1 MKFLKDFKKRAQSY
15 YAYAAI
21 FAALLLATDPS
32 LALAQTSQMGQPS
45 KAQLEQLRNLTPTQ
59 RKAMAE
65 RYGIDLESLQQ
76 GMSTTQDSEQTVD
89 NESLLPRERMTSEDE
104 EKEEDEDKREKD
116 GEKELEVYGLN
127 IFSGEPTTFAP
138 LVNAPVPSDYTVG
151 PGDSILLQLYGKESG
166 EFRLSVSREG
176 TISIPNIGPLTV
188 NGLSYSE
195 MKSLIKEQVS
205 SRMIGVQAAV
215 SMGELRSM
223 QVFVMGEAY
232 KPGAYTVSA
241 LTTISQALLV
251 SGGVSDIAS
260 LRNIALKRRG
270 KTVTNF
276 DLYDLLIYGDS
287 SNDRLL
293 QPGDVV
299 FVPSRGPTVAV
310 KGEVLRPALYEVKDN
325 ETIKDV
331 IEFAGGPTPKAY
343 LKSIRLARVS
353 ESRRELKTISGLETG
368 AATVDAQQGDEITV
382 PEVAKVIDNSVELK
396 GAVARVGSYEWYKG
410 IELNDLVKSV
420 SQDLLADTDLNY
432 GLILREDPSS
442 RVLTAHQFNPGEVI
456 TNVDAQAVKLKP
468 RDQVYF
474 FSRFQYSDNRVQA
487 GFEQREDF
495 EEKQLELFDQL
506 LQEEKEKGIKLKDSQ
521 LTLNDVRVPA
531 ENSRIELLKVI
542 RAQLDA
548 QGPATT
554 NSYSV
559 EVVGEVRYPDVYPM
573 VENAS
578 VRQFISAAGGL
589 RESAFIERA
598 ELTRTVIRNQEAVTI
613 NKDLSLASIVSGQG
627 DVSVKARDRI
637 NILRIPEWADLIE
650 VEIEGEVRF
659 PGKYAVSR
667 GDTLR
672 DLIKRAGGLT
682 QKAFIEGAVFTR
694 EEIKEIERQRIESL
708 SERLRQELAS
718 QTITGNGANID
729 YAQLSQLLDDLEN
742 AQAVGR
748 LVIDLPAVISGE
760 SGYGVELMDGDLLAV
775 PSQRHMVSIVGEV
788 QMPTTYR
795 YEDALSIWD
804 YISRSGGVKKRADS
818 EGIYVIRANG
828 LIETMKSHDNWFSST
843 QVAIQ
848 PGDTIV
854 VPLDTSY
861 KETMDLWVSGTQ
873 IVYQMAVALAALSN
887 I

>member
-1 MKFLKDFKKRAQSY
+1 MKFLKSFTKRAQSY

-21 FAALLLATDPS
+21 FTAVLLAAEPS

-45 KAQLEQLRNLTPTQ
+45 KAQLEQLRNLSPSQ

-76 GMSTTQDSEQTVD
+76 GMTTTQDSGQTDD
-89 NESLLPRERMTSEDE
+89 NESLLPRERMKSENKKDE
-104 EKEEDEDKREKD
+104 EDKEDNEQD
-116 GEKELEVYGLN
+116 GEKELEVYGLD

-166 EFRLSVSREG
+166 EFRLTVSREG

-195 MKSLIKEQVS
+195 MKALIKDQVS

-223 QVFVMGEAY
+223 QIFVMGEAY

-270 KTVTNF
+270 ETVTNF

-331 IEFAGGPTPKAY
+331 IEFAGGPTSDAY
-343 LKSIRLARVS
+343 LKSIRLARVK
-353 ESRRELKTISGLETG
+353 ESKRLLKTIKGLDTE
-368 AATVDAQQGDEITV
+368 AATVNAKQGDEVTV
-382 PEVAKVIDNSVELK
+382 PRVSSVIDNSVELK
-396 GAVARVGSYEWYKG
+396 GALAREGRYEWHDG
-410 IELNDLVKSV
+410 QALHDLIRNI

-432 GLILREDPSS
+432 GLILREDPAS
-442 RVLTAHQFNPGEVI
+442 RTLTAHQFNPGNVV
-456 TNVDAQAVKLKP
+456 TNTSTQPVLLQP

-487 GFEQREDF
+487 GFKQREDF
-495 EEKQLELFDQL
+495 EDKQLELFDKR
-506 LQEEKEKGIKLKDSQ
+506 LQEEKEKGVKIENSQ
-521 LTLNDVRVPA
+521 LTLNDIRVPA
-531 ENSRIELLKVI
+531 KNSRLELLQVI
-542 RAQLDA
+542 RAQLEA
-548 QGPATT
+548 QGAATKA
-554 NSYSV
+554 SYSV
-559 EVVGEVRYPDVYPM
+559 EVAGEVRYADFYPM
-573 VENAS
+573 VENAT
-578 VRQFISAAGGL
+578 VGQFILAAGGIKD
-589 RESAFIERA
+589 SAYLERA
-598 ELTRTVIRNQEAVTI
+598 ELTRTVINNQEAVTTNI
-613 NKDLSLASIVSGQG
+613 DLSLKDIIDGSKAVP
-627 DVSVKARDRI
+627 VKARDRI
-637 NILRIPEWADLIE
+637 NILKIPEWADVIE

-672 DLIKRAGGLT
+672 DLIKRAGGLNK
-682 QKAFIEGAVFTR
+682 KAFIEGAVFTR
-694 EEIKEIERQRIESL
+694 EEIKDLERQRLESL
-708 SERLRQELAS
+708 RERLRQELAS

-729 YAQLSQLLDDLEN
+729 YSQLSELLDDLETTE
-742 AQAVGR
+742 AVGR

-760 SGYGVELMDGDLLAV
+760 SGYDVELMDGDLLAV
-775 PSQRHMVSIVGEV
+775 PSQRNMVSIVGEV

-795 YEDALSIWD
+795 YEDPLSIWD
-804 YISRSGGVKKRADS
+804 YINRSGGVKKRADS